1 MRSEEWRDQ
10 GREDQYRICYCHV
23 ECCVGKNGKCVCSGL
38 VTLANRH
45 KCATENVCLLLC
57 LASCQHIHCQLITR
71 YCGKKYLHF
80 LVSLAFETLCIN
92 VCHNTRGSTIN
103 RSLLNQNFVVRLEG
117 RSAVPTRTLLICII
131 WEIHEVKTRLGLQRC
146 TLGWAGLGWAG
157 VTIHLQCLHP
167 CQK

>member
-10 GREDQYRICYCHV
+10 GRGDQYRICYCHV
-23 ECCVGKNGKCVCSGL
+23 ECCVGKYGKCVCSGL

-45 KCATENVCLLLC
+45 KCAQKCATVNVCLLLC

-80 LVSLAFETLCIN
+80 LVSLACETLTF
-92 VCHNTRGSTIN
+92 VNTRGSTIN
-103 RSLLNQNFVVRLEG
+103 RSLLNQNFVVRMEG

-146 TLGWAGLGWAG
+146 TLGWAGL
-157 VTIHLQCLHP
+157 V
-167 CQK
+167 